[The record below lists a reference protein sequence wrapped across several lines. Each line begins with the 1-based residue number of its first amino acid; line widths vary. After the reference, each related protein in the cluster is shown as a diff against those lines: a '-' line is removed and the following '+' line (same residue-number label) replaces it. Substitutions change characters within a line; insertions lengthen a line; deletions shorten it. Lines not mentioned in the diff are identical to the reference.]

1 MGTNVRI
8 GVPVNSY
15 TLSHSDQI
23 VATIAKLPA
32 STFGTHYTKEVAL
45 VIARHMN
52 KAQGWAACLY
62 LRSIAKAVGCT
73 TRTVRNAL
81 RRLEDLGFIK
91 TEHRKH
97 DQIANWNLAS
107 IYRLG
112 SAIMSIFRTPSTQ
125 RPAKSLTSS
134 KQKQS
139 NKDHALA
146 SSPVGKFAMFDH
158 KRVIK
163 TPEEWDACKKASQE
177 HNRNALQ
184 KLKVMLRAQR

>member
-1 MGTNVRI
+1 
-8 GVPVNSY
+8 VNSY

-112 SAIMSIFRTPSTQ
+112 SVIMSIFRTPSTQ

-139 NKDHALA
+139 NKDHALT
-146 SSPVGKFAMFDH
+146 SSPVGQFAMFDH
-158 KRVIK
+158 KRVTK
-163 TPEEWDACKKASQE
+163 TPEEWEADKNACLENNK
-177 HNRNALQ
+177 NALQ
-184 KLKVMLRAQR
+184 KLKDMLRAQR

>member
-1 MGTNVRI
+1 MTAPN
-8 GVPVNSY
+8 
-15 TLSHSDQI
+15 LSHSDQI
-23 VATIAKLPA
+23 VATLAKLPL
-32 STFGTHYTKEVAL
+32 STFGTSYTKEVAL
-45 VIARHMN
+45 VLARHMN
-52 KAQGWAACLY
+52 KTKGWSACLY

-81 RRLEDLGFIK
+81 RRLEALGFIK

-97 DQIANWNLAS
+97 NQIDNWNLAS
-107 IYRLG
+107 VYRLG
-112 SAIMSIFRTPSTQ
+112 SALRALFNQFFRTPSTQ

-146 SSPVGKFAMFDH
+146 SSSVGQFAMFDH

-163 TPEEWDACKKASQE
+163 TLEEWDACKKASQE

-184 KLKVMLRAQR
+184 KLKDMLRAQR